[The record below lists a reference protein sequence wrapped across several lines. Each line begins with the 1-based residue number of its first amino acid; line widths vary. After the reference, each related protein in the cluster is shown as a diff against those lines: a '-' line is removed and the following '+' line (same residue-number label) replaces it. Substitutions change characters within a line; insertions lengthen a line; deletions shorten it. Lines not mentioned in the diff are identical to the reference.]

1 MSSKTFV
8 NVFLSS
14 IVDDCKCLQEKFEHV
29 SIKHIYKEANA
40 CVDLLTKADCAQ
52 LSDFISFCTPQA
64 HVLDALSF
72 ERAHVLEALS

>member
-40 CVDLLTKADCAQ
+40 CVDLLTKADCA
-52 LSDFISFCTPQA
+52 
-64 HVLDALSF
+64 
-72 ERAHVLEALS
+72 